1 MTLPS
6 MVRPYSRQTTLD
18 WCARIDAGPYV
29 SVSVGE
35 RINFHNQAQLVLL
48 SAAAALTQRVRV
60 ISTITILPMHPAA
73 LIAKQAATLD
83 VLCQG
88 RLVLGVGVGARELDY
103 VSAGASFTRRHQRL
117 DDMVAEVRQLWR
129 GEPPIPG
136 ADSVGPLPVR
146 PGGPPIYSSSFG
158 PASLARSSRWA
169 DGYVGFTPAANPAEL
184 SAVVGTVRQAW
195 RDAQRIEKPYLITSF
210 WFSLGPDAVER
221 QRAYVADYMAYDT
234 ARQPVMREAATIT
247 SPDAVRAAIDAAGE
261 AGFDEVMFIPTT
273 SDVDELDRLEPL
285 L

>member
-6 MVRPYSRQTTLD
+6 MVRPYTRQTTLD
-18 WCARIDAGPYV
+18 WCARIDQGPYAT
-29 SVSVGE
+29 VSVGE
-35 RINFHNQAQLVLL
+35 RINFHNQEQLVLL

-60 ISTITILPMHPAA
+60 LSAITILPMHPVA
-73 LIAKQAATLD
+73 LIAKQIATLD
-83 VLCQG
+83 VLCHG
-88 RLVLGVGVGARELDY
+88 RLALGVGVGARELDY

-117 DDMVAEVRQLWR
+117 DDMVADLRQLWR

-136 ADSVGPLPVR
+136 ADSVGPMPVR

-169 DGYVGFTPAANPAEL
+169 DGHVGFTLTANPREL
-184 SAVVGTVRQAW
+184 SAVATGIRQAW
-195 RDAQRIEKPYLITSF
+195 SDAGRIEKPYLITSF
-210 WFSLGPDAVER
+210 WFSLGPDAQE
-221 QRAYVADYMAYDT
+221 QLRAYVTDYMAYDT
-234 ARQPVMREAATIT
+234 ARQPVMRDAANIS

-273 SDVDELDRLEPL
+273 SDIAELDRLESL